1 MFEWALPCPSSQ
13 CTTQSL
19 GSNLKRDIAFFSR
32 SSHYDNLSVR
42 PSSSIISELRCILSN
57 WVLKW
62 SSTRCPCLKI
72 RARSVRTSCFS
83 FHPGSFRPTSPTSS
97 SRKAL
102 LPTGGPT
109 QWRHDTTDLELGA
122 IQLSIPSVIAIDTR
136 TRNSRWPWRNASFS
150 ASSWRLKA
158 KSPEKSH
165 LPSMAGEGYFSE
177 TKMGNILKS
186 TCLPSI

>member
-1 MFEWALPCPSSQ
+1 MIFNTISMFEDSRSQ
-13 CTTQSL
+13 C
-19 GSNLKRDIAFFSR
+19 
-32 SSHYDNLSVR
+32 SHVLFQLSPR
-42 PSSSIISELRCILSN
+42 ILSPH
-57 WVLKW
+57 V
-62 SSTRCPCLKI
+62 
-72 RARSVRTSCFS
+72 A
-83 FHPGSFRPTSPTSS
+83 SPS
-97 SRKAL
+97 SRKA

-150 ASSWRLKA
+150 PSSWRLKA

-186 TCLPSI
+186 TCLPIQKKRSSNICFPGSEQGSVWQIQRGHVLN